1 MSSPCL
7 TNAEEAV
14 WGIWNSPQTFLHRY
28 CRRAQELVIKRFHIW
43 IDSQCSDTVVL
54 YLTRPSQLA
63 ELSRSEF
70 DAELF
75 AHSAYV
81 KFFVTFATKVPY
93 LTFCKK
99 MRQFS
104 HNLIPNCLL
113 LHLEAGRNLETFI
126 ASTFGYKPS
135 SSTDIG
141 NE

>member
-63 ELSRSEF
+63 ELSRSEC

-81 KFFVTFATKVPY
+81 KFFVTFVTKVPY
-93 LTFCKK
+93 LIFCDK
-99 MRQFS
+99 MRQF
-104 HNLIPNCLL
+104 
-113 LHLEAGRNLETFI
+113 F
-126 ASTFGYKPS
+126 
-135 SSTDIG
+135 
-141 NE
+141 